1 MKNYKNEIEKLKK
14 MLKYYGNV
22 ILVRECDH
30 GIVLITEQ
38 KRTISFVERDGE
50 IYHLVYQIVT
60 LISQEGIS
68 FEEAFKRFEQE
79 NKNHFNCSQE
89 SLDYIKNIL
98 SNPAYTI
105 KMLNDPNFPIMIQC
119 VDSENNVTV
128 VYVNKN
134 SDKYKAFKIITN
146 ER

>member
-68 FEEAFKRFEQE
+68 FEEAFKRF
-79 NKNHFNCSQE
+79 
-89 SLDYIKNIL
+89 
-98 SNPAYTI
+98 
-105 KMLNDPNFPIMIQC
+105 
-119 VDSENNVTV
+119 
-128 VYVNKN
+128 
-134 SDKYKAFKIITN
+134 
-146 ER
+146 